1 MNKVSPILDHSV
13 IIKAKGGR
21 SKTLSQGTYGGTF
34 SFYISPS
41 PTHQQELLLSE
52 PLSAESVPYSK
63 SVCVVCVCEREREKW
78 RQGGNERGRDEWRE
92 QRKTIRRGKGKRI
105 TVQNRIICCIL
116 AFLVEK
122 YRRECIRHTRNKQKT
137 DFIIRN
143 SQPDRMIT

>member
-63 SVCVVCVCEREREKW
+63 SVCVWERERNGDREGM
-78 RQGGNERGRDEWRE
+78 REGEMSGGSSV
-92 QRKTIRRGKGKRI
+92 K
-105 TVQNRIICCIL
+105 
-116 AFLVEK
+116 
-122 YRRECIRHTRNKQKT
+122 
-137 DFIIRN
+137 
-143 SQPDRMIT
+143 P